1 MTIIENLCM
10 LCRYHHTQIHLGL
23 ITLDD
28 LDLAPSVLAGVG
40 TRST

>member
-28 LDLAPSVLAGVG
+28 LDLPPSMVTTASE
-40 TRST
+40 RST